1 MIEPVIKPES
11 KTIKQLLGDV
21 KYSIDYYQREYKWKE
36 AHIQELI
43 DDLDSKFELYYDKTH
58 ERKNVN
64 KYGRYFL
71 GTIILTK
78 EGGINYIIDGQ
89 QRLTSFTLL
98 LIYLRNLQIELRHV
112 EKVDVN
118 QLIYSEDFGEKSYNI
133 KDPYDSDREECID
146 ALYRNKD
153 YDPIGKSES
162 VNNMIDRYR
171 DIEKSFPDSR
181 KDKSLPYFIDW
192 YLQKV
197 HVVQITTYS
206 KDEAYT
212 IFETTND
219 RGLRLSQTE
228 MLKGYVL
235 TKIDNEKDREEANK
249 FWKRRIQKLKEL
261 DNKDSDLKF
270 FHAWFRAKYAQ
281 TIRIGKKGSTN
292 KDFERIASESHKW
305 VRENDEK
312 WGLKK
317 SNNFK
322 EFILKNFDKF
332 SQIYLDLWNYA
343 ENFREEYEYIYY
355 NALNHFTLQYP
366 LILASIKL
374 TDDKET
380 IKKKIQIISAYIDIL
395 IARRIAKRRT
405 LAYSSIKYT
414 MFNLMKE
421 IRDLSLIELA
431 AEINKK
437 IDDMEENFDDILN
450 FSLRNR
456 NKFKVRYLLA
466 RITYCIEKETGLK
479 SNFEDYIS
487 YKIKDPFE
495 IEHIWANKY
504 ERYKDDFSNEREF
517 EEYRD
522 RLGGL
527 LLLPKSFN
535 QSYGK
540 DPYKDKLV
548 HYFSQNLLAKS
559 LHERCYE
566 RNPSFLKFKNRNAIP
581 FKAHPQF
588 KKDDLDIRQKLYR
601 KICEYIWDPSRIDKI
616 LADK

>member
-1 MIEPVIKPES
+1 
-11 KTIKQLLGDV
+11 
-21 KYSIDYYQREYKWKE
+21 
-36 AHIQELI
+36 
-43 DDLDSKFELYYDKTH
+43 
-58 ERKNVN
+58 
-64 KYGRYFL
+64 
-71 GTIILTK
+71 
-78 EGGINYIIDGQ
+78 
-89 QRLTSFTLL
+89 
-98 LIYLRNLQIELRHV
+98 
-112 EKVDVN
+112 
-118 QLIYSEDFGEKSYNI
+118 
-133 KDPYDSDREECID
+133 
-146 ALYRNKD
+146 
-153 YDPIGKSES
+153 
-162 VNNMIDRYR
+162 
-171 DIEKSFPDSR
+171 
-181 KDKSLPYFIDW
+181 
-192 YLQKV
+192 
-197 HVVQITTYS
+197 
-206 KDEAYT
+206 
-212 IFETTND
+212 
-219 RGLRLSQTE
+219 
-228 MLKGYVL
+228 
-235 TKIDNEKDREEANK
+235 
-249 FWKRRIQKLKEL
+249 
-261 DNKDSDLKF
+261 
-270 FHAWFRAKYAQ
+270 
-281 TIRIGKKGSTN
+281 
-292 KDFERIASESHKW
+292 
-305 VRENDEK
+305 
-312 WGLKK
+312 
-317 SNNFK
+317 
-322 EFILKNFDKF
+322 KNFDKF
-332 SQIYLDLWNYA
+332 SQIYLELLNYA